1 MASIPNNVVT
11 QSGGQLIGLA
21 RQLVMHHL
29 LDEADALKAF
39 AGKPWSYDEINHFIA
54 NPKHYAPGTK
64 MTFSA

>member
-1 MASIPNNVVT
+1 MSSP

-39 AGKPWSYDEINHFIA
+39 EQARKQNTRSSP
-54 NPKHYAPGTK
+54 T
-64 MTFSA
+64 